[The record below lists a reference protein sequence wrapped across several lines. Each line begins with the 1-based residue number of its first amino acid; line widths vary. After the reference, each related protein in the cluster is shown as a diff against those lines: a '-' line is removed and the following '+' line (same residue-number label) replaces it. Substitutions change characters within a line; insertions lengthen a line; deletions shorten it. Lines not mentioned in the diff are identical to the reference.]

1 MLPIIR
7 RMLFQYKIVEGIKGK
22 LTFIVYAYIFCIAL
36 RFEIIYLAWDNQFK
50 YFENVAQYGK
60 MKA

>member
-1 MLPIIR
+1 
-7 RMLFQYKIVEGIKGK
+7 MLFQNKIVEGIKGK

-60 MKA
+60 MQA